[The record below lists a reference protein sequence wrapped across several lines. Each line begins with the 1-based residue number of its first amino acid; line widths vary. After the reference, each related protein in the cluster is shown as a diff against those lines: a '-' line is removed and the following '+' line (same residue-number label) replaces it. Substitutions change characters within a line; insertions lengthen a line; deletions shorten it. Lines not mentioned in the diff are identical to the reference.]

1 MIGQSIS
8 HFIILEEIGRGGMGI
23 VYKARDTKLDRIV
36 ALKFLPQ
43 HLTSEETERARFL
56 QEAKAAATLNHPNIC
71 TIHGIEE
78 DAGRQFIEMEYVDGV
93 TLRRKLPVEKL
104 DVAVGY
110 AIQIGEA
117 LEEAHAN
124 GVVHRD
130 IKAENIMVNVKN
142 QIKVMDFGLA
152 KLKGSLKLTRSSSTV
167 GTLAY
172 MSPEQIQGG
181 EVDARSD
188 IFSFGIVLYEMVSG
202 QFPFKGEH
210 EAAMMYCI
218 LNEQP
223 EPIQKYRPDLPA
235 EFLHILDRALEKDP
249 AERYQSV
256 SDMLI
261 DLRRVKKQT
270 TKVKR
275 TSVHEIPPEEKE
287 QPVRRPTPY
296 SRALAISLGAILFCA
311 VASFMVWKLFFTQEA
326 AMNSGYPFRTF
337 KPTRISTE
345 APPLL
350 ASISPD
356 GKYVVYVID
365 ESGKQSV
372 WMRQVSA
379 ASSVRVLPPTEV
391 RYAGFTF
398 SPDGDYVYY
407 SVLSEINMRASLF
420 VVPTLGG
427 TPRKILD
434 GISGAVAVSPDGK
447 QLSFV
452 RAYPDEGEETL
463 ITCAAD
469 GSNERKLVV
478 RKGEDFFLGKGGQA
492 PVWSPDGKTIAVPIG
507 TTAGRIHMSVLLVS
521 FPDGSTRI
529 TTAKRWNEV
538 GHLAWVN
545 GSDGLLAVAD
555 EYLTGATSQLWYLDV
570 REGTVHQITRELTTY
585 DASSLSVTSS
595 QSVAL
600 ALQQNSNSA
609 IEIVS
614 GPDWRRDRRL
624 ASRNGYEDGVGGMD
638 WSPDGRIV
646 YGSLMSGNAD
656 LWIIDAEG
664 RNRQQLTATYYEE
677 SAPSVSWDGRFIA
690 YSSSRDTTPHI
701 WRMDIDGNNQK
712 NLTTGDMDDYAPRCS
727 PDNRWIY
734 FDSYRD
740 KGRRNLWK
748 VAADGGQPVK
758 VSDDFVIDLG
768 ISPDGKWVLGQMYET
783 KEKRWSYG
791 VLSAESGTVTKT
803 FNLPLTASRLGVEWM
818 PDAKGISYVDTRNGT
833 SNIWVLPFS
842 TMKPYQ
848 LTHFDSDLIANFA
861 WSRDGKSLAL
871 ARGEDNRDLVL
882 LTNVK

>member
-43 HLTSEETERARFL
+43 HLTAEETERARFL
-56 QEAKAAATLNHPNIC
+56 QEAKSAATLNHPNIC

-78 DAGRQFIEMEYVDGV
+78 DAGRQFIEMEFVDGV
-93 TLRRKLPVEKL
+93 TLREKLPMDKV
-104 DVAVGY
+104 DTAIGY

-130 IKAENIMVNVKN
+130 IKAENIMVNAKN

-188 IFSFGIVLYEMVSG
+188 IFSFGILLYEMLCG

-218 LNEQP
+218 LNEP
-223 EPIQKYRPDLPA
+223 PDPIQKYRPDLPS
-235 EFLHILDRALEKDP
+235 ELLHILDRALEKDP

-261 DLRRVKKQT
+261 DLRRVKKQST
-270 TKVKR
+270 RVTR
-275 TSVHEIPPEEKE
+275 TSAHQIPPQAEER
-287 QPVRRPTPY
+287 PVIRGSSGRRMIAIGIGAV
-296 SRALAISLGAILFCA
+296 ALCA
-311 VASFMVWKLFFTQEA
+311 VAALMIWKFLFTEKVSTS
-326 AMNSGYPFRTF
+326 SGYPFRAF

-356 GKYVVYVID
+356 GRYVVYVID

-379 ASSVRVLPPTEV
+379 ASSVRVLPPTDV
-391 RYAGFTF
+391 SYTGLTF

-407 SVLSEINMRASLF
+407 TVLSENNTRGSLF

-447 QLSFV
+447 QLSFL

-463 ITCAAD
+463 LTCAAD

-478 RKGEDFFLGKGGQA
+478 RKGEDFFLGATGQA
-492 PVWSPDGKTIAVPIG
+492 PAWSPDGKTIAVPIG
-507 TTAGRIHMSVLLVS
+507 TTSGKIHMSVLLVS
-521 FPDGSTRI
+521 ATDGSTRLPS
-529 TTAKRWNEV
+529 ANRWATV
-538 GHLAWVN
+538 SHLAWVN
-545 GSDGLLAVAD
+545 GSEGLLAVAD
-555 EYLTGATSQLWYLDV
+555 EYLPGAGSQLWYRDV
-570 REGTVHQITRELTTY
+570 RDGTVHQITRELTTY
-585 DASSLSVTSS
+585 SSGSLSVTSN

-600 ALQQNSNSA
+600 ALQQSVSTTL
-609 IEIVS
+609 EVLS
-614 GPDWRRDRRL
+614 GPDWRHSRRL
-624 ASRNGYEDGVGGMD
+624 AQRNAYEDGVAGMD
-638 WSPDGRIV
+638 WAPDGRIV
-646 YGSLMSGNAD
+646 YTSLTSGNSD

-664 RNRQQLTATYYEE
+664 KDRRQLTATHHAEM
-677 SAPSVSWDGRFIA
+677 SPSVSWDGQFIA

-701 WRMDIDGNNQK
+701 WRMDFDGNNQK
-712 NLTTGDMDDYAPRCS
+712 YVTTGTMDDYSPRCS

-740 KGRRNLWK
+740 MGRRNLWK
-748 VAADGGQPVK
+748 VAADGGDPVK
-758 VSDDFVIDLG
+758 VSNDFTINLG
-768 ISPDGKWVLGQMYET
+768 ISADGRSVLVQVYQT
-783 KEKRWSYG
+783 KEKKWSYA
-791 VLSAESGTVTKT
+791 VISAEKGTVTMT
-803 FNLPLTASRLGVEWM
+803 FSLPLTAPRSLVEWM
-818 PDAKGISYVDTRNGT
+818 PDAKGISYVDTRNGI

-861 WSRDGKSLAL
+861 WSKDGKSLAL
-871 ARGEDNRDLVL
+871 ARGEENRDIVLV
-882 LTNVK
+882 TEVR